1 MVLLVCDSHLLF
13 EGRRKLSG
21 GYSGGVPPLPIPNRE
36 VKPAIADGT
45 APPGGRVG
53 SCRFSEVPIEVTFS
67 RDFFFCV
74 RGGACPKSTPSVSS
88 TPARMAQKA
97 DCTLRSGL
105 FGQPGGGDCG
115 CWWCFLLAECVA
127 VVAGEVTV
135 DAGGWVCSCGDR
147 EVMEGVCVLG
157 VAAVI
162 FLLAAAFRVMFR
174 AMPFSFLAV

>member
-1 MVLLVCDSHLLF
+1 MI
-13 EGRRKLSG
+13 GRRCKASNGFSRPVLIARDLLSKPRLQTKISLSEIYYG
-21 GYSGGVPPLPIPNRE
+21 GYSSVDLHLPIPNRE
-36 VKPAIADGT
+36 AKHTNADGT

-67 RDFFFCV
+67 RGFFFCA

-115 CWWCFLLAECVA
+115 CWWCFVLAECVA
-127 VVAGEVTV
+127 GCVAVVG
-135 DAGGWVCSCGDR
+135 
-147 EVMEGVCVLG
+147 L
-157 VAAVI
+157 
-162 FLLAAAFRVMFR
+162 
-174 AMPFSFLAV
+174 

>member
-1 MVLLVCDSHLLF
+1 MFSRPVLIARTLSFTGKIKQETRF
-13 EGRRKLSG
+13 ELICLGVFLSAKYCG
-21 GYSGGVPPLPIPNRE
+21 GYSGGEPPLPIPNRE

-67 RDFFFCV
+67 RGFFFCA

-115 CWWCFLLAECVA
+115 CWWCFVLAECVA
-127 VVAGEVTV
+127 GCVAVVG
-135 DAGGWVCSCGDR
+135 
-147 EVMEGVCVLG
+147 L
-157 VAAVI
+157 
-162 FLLAAAFRVMFR
+162 
-174 AMPFSFLAV
+174 